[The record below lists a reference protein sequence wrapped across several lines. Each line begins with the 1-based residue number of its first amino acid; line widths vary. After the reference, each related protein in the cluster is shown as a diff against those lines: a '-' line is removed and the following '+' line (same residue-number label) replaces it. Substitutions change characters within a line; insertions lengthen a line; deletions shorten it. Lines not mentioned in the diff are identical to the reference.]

1 MFVIHSPPALA
12 AFHTSASLIGLVVG
26 LFVLRDLLASRRPAG
41 LAILFLAIM
50 AVANLSGFL
59 FPSRHIGVGHV
70 SGVISVAA
78 LAAAIVACA
87 MRCAGAWASVYAV
100 GVVTLLYCDALIAVF
115 MVFVRVPFLHEAG
128 PGSVLGIQLLVLG
141 DLRRAGPAGGC
152 VFRPDEGNDP
162 DLVTVWPGWPTLRYV
177 IARPRATS
185 PPGDSFSRRPMV
197 LLPPGPAGQPIQ
209 AAQS

>member
-12 AFHTSASLIGLVVG
+12 VFHTAASLIGLVVG
-26 LFVLRDLLASRRPAG
+26 LFILRDLLASRRPAG

-70 SGVISVAA
+70 SGMISLAA
-78 LAAAIVACA
+78 LVVAIVACA
-87 MRCAGAWASVYAV
+87 MRCAGTWASVYAL
-100 GVVTLLYCDALIAVF
+100 GVVTLLYCDSLIAVF

-141 DLRRAGPAGGC
+141 IFVGLGLRAVAS
-152 VFRPDEGNDP
+152 FHPDGGNDP
-162 DLVTVWPGWPTLRYV
+162 DLVTVWPGG
-177 IARPRATS
+177 RPFDT
-185 PPGDSFSRRPMV
+185 
-197 LLPPGPAGQPIQ
+197 
-209 AAQS
+209 